1 MIDGSSVEPYLLD
14 EENQAERL
22 AGRVR
27 LGALAVLLVL
37 QLVLLATGSE
47 QFLVVAVSLVAI
59 VIASVFGLA
68 MNVLLRRGYRPYLSY
83 LSITHD
89 VVILSIVTLGSA
101 FVLGRPEVYAQA
113 TKSPFSLV
121 YFLVI
126 ALAGLRQ
133 APRMAV
139 FAGVVSA
146 ACYIALAVPVG
157 LATPALLAI
166 NPTLDF
172 TGPYVSPF
180 RVGTVAVLILTAGLL
195 AAVTAGRARSL
206 VRRAV
211 GERDQAM
218 REQQR
223 RQSLLVAFERYFP
236 EKEAL
241 QLISEGRE
249 LERSGERR
257 EVTVLTTDIRGF
269 TSLSEN
275 LEPSQ
280 VVDLLNL
287 FFEAM
292 VEIIFQYEGTLISF
306 VGDALWAVFGLPS
319 ERPDDAE
326 RAVKAAL
333 AMRER
338 LKEMN
343 ADGSLASVGGLR
355 IGTAIHSGPVLA
367 GSIGSVRRVEYTVI
381 GDTVNTA
388 SRLEEANKVLG
399 TDLLLTEATARR
411 LPTREGL
418 IDKGSIDLRGKV
430 ASLAVFSI

>member
-1 MIDGSSVEPYLLD
+1 MIEASSIESYLLD
-14 EENQAERL
+14 EEDAAERL

-27 LGALAVLLVL
+27 LGALGVLLVL
-37 QLVLLATGSE
+37 QLVLLGAGIE
-47 QFLVVAVSLVAI
+47 EFQVVAVSLVAM
-59 VIASVFGLA
+59 VVAAGFGLL
-68 MNVLLRRGYRPYLSY
+68 MNTLLKRGYRPWLSY

-89 VVILSIVTLGSA
+89 VLILTIVTLGSA
-101 FVLGRPEVYAQA
+101 FVLGRMEVYAQA

-133 APRMAV
+133 APRMAI
-139 FAGVVSA
+139 FAGVVA
-146 ACYIALAVPVG
+146 AASYIALAVPVA
-157 LATPALLAI
+157 LATPNLLTS

-172 TGPYVSPF
+172 TGPFVSPF
-180 RVGTVAVLILTAGLL
+180 RVGTVAVILLVAGLL
-195 AAVTAGRARSL
+195 AAFTANRARDL

-211 GERDQAM
+211 SERDQAM

-275 LEPSQ
+275 LEPRE

-292 VEIIFQYEGTLISF
+292 VEIIFEYEGTLISF

-326 RAVKAAL
+326 RAVKAAV

-338 LKEMN
+338 LRQLN
-343 ADGSLASVGGLR
+343 ADGSLNSVGGLR

-381 GDTVNTA
+381 GDTVNTT
-388 SRLEEANKVLG
+388 SRLEEANKTLG
-399 TDLLLTEATARR
+399 TDLLLTEATACR
-411 LPTREGL
+411 LPSREGL
-418 IDKGSIDLRGKV
+418 IDKGQLSMRGRT
-430 ASLAVFSI
+430 ASLAVFTI